1 MYIWSLLWIYGA
13 EKGQKSRLRSHSYDA
28 FIFVIKLFHNTKKI
42 GQPTAAD
49 HRGSIFAGF
58 PKNAGG
64 ENAFGN
70 V

>member
-1 MYIWSLLWIYGA
+1 M
-13 EKGQKSRLRSHSYDA
+13 
-28 FIFVIKLFHNTKKI
+28 IKPFHNTKKI

-49 HRGSIFAGF
+49 HGGSIFAGI
-58 PKNAGG
+58 PENAGG